1 MPNLSQWQLARMA
14 SNQLDVISQLTTEQ
28 LRDIY
33 SAICQE
39 LAQRETRES
48 KEFDADERMAA

>member
-1 MPNLSQWQLARMA
+1 MEALLDIWLGTNHMPNL
-14 SNQLDVISQLTTEQ
+14 SQLTTEQ

-48 KEFDADERMAA
+48 KEFDADERIAA